1 MADFS
6 AVFFSTLLLSFG
18 FSLGLSGLFGAYFGQ
33 GKSRSVGFVLSLV
46 ALLLIGLFVGLTWP
60 VIPGL
65 EPVFN
70 ADAIAQSIVAVLA
83 ATLGTALAIGAFI
96 AAVMRS

>member
-6 AVFFSTLLLSFG
+6 AIFFSTLLLSFG
-18 FSLGLSGLFGAYFGQ
+18 FSLALAGLFGAYFGQ
-33 GKSRSVGFVLSLV
+33 GKSRSVGFVLTLV
-46 ALLLIGLFVGLTWP
+46 AILLMGLFVALTWP

-65 EPVFN
+65 DPVFN
-70 ADAIAQSIVAVLA
+70 AEAVASSIVAVLA
-83 ATLGTALAIGAFI
+83 ATLGSALAIVGFV